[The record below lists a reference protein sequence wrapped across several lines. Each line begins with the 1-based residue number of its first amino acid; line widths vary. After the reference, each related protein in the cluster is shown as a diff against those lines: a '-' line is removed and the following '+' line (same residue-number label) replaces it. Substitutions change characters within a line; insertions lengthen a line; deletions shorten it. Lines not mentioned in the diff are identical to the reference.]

1 MCAVLSRLSL
11 TESHLNSLYRSLDD
25 QHTIAPNE
33 PHFPTASSTEQSTLG
48 RKRGGPAAVRP
59 IRVRPIRV
67 TAAPCHGRP
76 YERSRIS
83 QQRRR
88 RTSLRAW
95 RLARRSVRGI
105 RVTVIFV
112 TIGANGGGG
121 SSSSCSPPV
130 SRGKVPARR
139 NSNFSLPRLWCS
151 RSGSHGRIH
160 HIMERR

>member
-11 TESHLNSLYRSLDD
+11 TTSHLNSLYRSLDD

-33 PHFPTASSTEQSTLG
+33 PHFSTASSTEQSTLG
-48 RKRGGPAAVRP
+48 RKRGGPAAVRPIRVRPIRVPPIRVRP

-95 RLARRSVRGI
+95 RLAR
-105 RVTVIFV
+105 
-112 TIGANGGGG
+112 GALG
-121 SSSSCSPPV
+121 
-130 SRGKVPARR
+130 
-139 NSNFSLPRLWCS
+139 
-151 RSGSHGRIH
+151 
-160 HIMERR
+160 E